1 MKVLGIDLAGSERRN
16 SGVAYL
22 EDGKLT
28 CFVLHRD
35 EEILELSKG
44 FSHIFIDAPLSLPKG
59 RANLQDRGPHFRAC
73 DLMLR
78 KRGIKFFPVSLGP
91 MRLLTERGIRLKTAM
106 EGWGKVVYEVFPGA
120 FYDVMGV
127 GRKDKKAILELY
139 RRLGFNLEDRK
150 YTKDE
155 IDAIACLLMGIMF
168 LEGRAELLEGEDGAI
183 IIPKTI

>member
-1 MKVLGIDLAGSERRN
+1 MKALGIDLAGSEKRN

-28 CFVLHRD
+28 CFVLHKD
-35 EEILELSKG
+35 EEILEFSKG

-59 RANLQDRGPHFRAC
+59 RASIEKRGPHFRVC

-78 KRGIKFFPVSLGP
+78 ERGIKFFPVSLGP
-91 MRLLTERGIRLKTAM
+91 MRLLTDRGIRLKAVM

-155 IDAIACLLMGIMF
+155 IDAIACLLTGIMF
-168 LEGRAELLEGEDGAI
+168 LGGRAELLEGEDGAI
-183 IIPKTI
+183 IIPKAI

>member
-1 MKVLGIDLAGSERRN
+1 MKALGIDLAGSERRN
-16 SGVAYL
+16 SGVAYV
-22 EDGKLT
+22 ENGKLT
-28 CFVLHRD
+28 CFVLHKD

-44 FSHIFIDAPLSLPKG
+44 FSYIFIDAPLSLPKG
-59 RANLQDRGPHFRAC
+59 RANIHEVGPHFRAC

-91 MRLLTERGIRLKTAM
+91 MRLLTERGIRLKTVM

-120 FYDVMGV
+120 FYDVMWV
-127 GRKDKKAILELY
+127 GRKDKEAILELY

-155 IDAIACLLMGIMF
+155 IDAIACLLTGIMF
-168 LEGRAELLEGEDGAI
+168 LEGEAELLEGEDGAI
-183 IIPKTI
+183 IIPKAI

>member
-1 MKVLGIDLAGSERRN
+1 
-16 SGVAYL
+16 
-22 EDGKLT
+22 
-28 CFVLHRD
+28 
-35 EEILELSKG
+35 
-44 FSHIFIDAPLSLPKG
+44 
-59 RANLQDRGPHFRAC
+59 
-73 DLMLR
+73 MLR

-183 IIPKTI
+183 IIPKAI

>member
-1 MKVLGIDLAGSERRN
+1 MKALGIDLAGSERRN

-28 CFVLHRD
+28 CFVLHKD

-59 RANLQDRGPHFRAC
+59 RANIQEGGPHFRAC

-78 KRGIKFFPVSLGP
+78 ERGIKFFPVSLGP
-91 MRLLTERGIRLKTAM
+91 MRLLTERGIRLKTVM
-106 EGWGKVVYEVFPGA
+106 EEWGKVVYEVFPGA

-139 RRLGFNLEDRK
+139 RRLGFILEDRK

-155 IDAIACLLMGIMF
+155 IDAIACLLTGIMF
-168 LEGRAELLEGEDGAI
+168 LEGRAELLKGEDGAI
-183 IIPKTI
+183 IIPKAI

>member
-1 MKVLGIDLAGSERRN
+1 MTVLGIDLAGSERRN

-28 CFVLHRD
+28 CFVLHKD

-59 RANLQDRGPHFRAC
+59 RANIQERGPHFRAC

-78 KRGIKFFPVSLGP
+78 ERGIKFFPVSLGP
-91 MRLLTERGIRLKTAM
+91 MRLLTERGIRLKTVM

-120 FYDVMGV
+120 F
-127 GRKDKKAILELY
+127 KELSPKGQKSH
-139 RRLGFNLEDRK
+139 LK
-150 YTKDE
+150 
-155 IDAIACLLMGIMF
+155 
-168 LEGRAELLEGEDGAI
+168 EGLVLPGSG
-183 IIPKTI
+183 